1 LQIHIASAS
10 TANELDM
17 VFATFASARADALL
31 IAPDGFFFAQSAH
44 LAALAARYA
53 IPASHESRDFPAVGG
68 LMSYGGSSLDPWRQA
83 GVYVARVLNG
93 EKPGDLP
100 VMQPTKF
107 EMAINLKTA
116 EALGIEVP
124 ERLKASADE
133 LIKYAPRRARRISA
147 GESDAIAQGPWAR
160 CPSPSA

>member
-1 LQIHIASAS
+1 
-10 TANELDM
+10 
-17 VFATFASARADALL
+17 
-31 IAPDGFFFAQSAH
+31 
-44 LAALAARYA
+44 
-53 IPASHESRDFPAVGG
+53 
-68 LMSYGGSSLDPWRQA
+68 MSYGIKFSESFRLV
-83 GVYVARVLNG
+83 GVYVGRVLRG